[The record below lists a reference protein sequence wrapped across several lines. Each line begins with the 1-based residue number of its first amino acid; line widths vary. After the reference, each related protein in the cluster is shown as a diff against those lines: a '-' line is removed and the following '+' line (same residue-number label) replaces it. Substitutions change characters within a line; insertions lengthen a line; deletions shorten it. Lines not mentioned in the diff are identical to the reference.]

1 MYNDGKHDPL
11 EPYVLARG
19 STIVTS
25 FYGLGNYIWLPNLR
39 WKSWETR
46 CSNILFNCF
55 LTKQMELNL
64 PQQSRSIGKNATPA
78 TQLPLDCRITY
89 FSEALLSLWSA
100 RRQRQSATMNVL
112 DHLLY
117 PFSPITPAWTST
129 PFLGAEQSKLRGVTR
144 RWQTFYFGRDAN
156 KYTRETRAPIFK
168 IQPQLVTNQHNTVNR

>member
-1 MYNDGKHDPL
+1 MYKLIYIQGRLSQQWPCNHREKNDL
-11 EPYVLARG
+11 VETFVQ
-19 STIVTS
+19 S
-25 FYGLGNYIWLPNLR
+25 FILYI
-39 WKSWETR
+39 
-46 CSNILFNCF
+46 CLFD
-55 LTKQMELNL
+55 L

>member
-1 MYNDGKHDPL
+1 MYKFIYIQGRLSQQWPCNRREKNDL
-11 EPYVLARG
+11 VETFVQ
-19 STIVTS
+19 S
-25 FYGLGNYIWLPNLR
+25 FILYI
-39 WKSWETR
+39 
-46 CSNILFNCF
+46 CLFD
-55 LTKQMELNL
+55 L